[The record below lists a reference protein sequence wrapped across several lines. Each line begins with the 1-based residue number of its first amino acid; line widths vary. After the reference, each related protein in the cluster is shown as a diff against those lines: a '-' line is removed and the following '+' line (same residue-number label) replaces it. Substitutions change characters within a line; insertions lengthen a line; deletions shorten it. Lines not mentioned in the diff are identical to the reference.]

1 MKKTNLALLML
12 AGLLA
17 LWNLT
22 QSQTITQ
29 DTSWFRNGTV
39 SAVSTYLDGH
49 RIERCVFYPT
59 GEVWM
64 IAEYDPA
71 TELQDGDEFWYW
83 RNGEAQHA
91 CTYVR
96 GYCHGAVYWW
106 DESGNWT
113 KTELYVESRQVPL
126 EDYIR
131 YFPPDEYLNEPDS
144 SAFALRAKGQ

>member
-1 MKKTNLALLML
+1 MKKTNLALLIL

-22 QSQTITQ
+22 QGQTISQ
-29 DTSWFRNGTV
+29 DTTWFRNGTV
-39 SAVSTYLDGH
+39 SAISTYLDGR
-49 RIERCVFYPT
+49 RIERAVFYAT

-64 IAEYDPA
+64 IAEYDPV

-96 GYCHGAVYWW
+96 GYCHGAAYSF
-106 DESGNWT
+106 DEFGNWT
-113 KTELYVESRQVPL
+113 KTELYVESRRVPL
-126 EDYIR
+126 EDYDK
-131 YFPPDEYLNEPDS
+131 YFPPEEYEEEPDPS
-144 SAFALRAKGQ
+144 GFATRR